1 MAGKTKETCMSNVAR
16 LRGDDAIR
24 LIAMDQIAGHDPLTR
39 TADYPGSTQIRAA
52 HDPALAERYAAL
64 LIEGV
69 KFPPIVVVE
78 QEDAA
83 APLLLADGHHRV
95 EAQWIAHTA
104 DPARFQPMIWAEV
117 HQGDFKLVIKL
128 AIEANRGH
136 GQPLS
141 DADLAHAFRVAC
153 EAEVIKA
160 IDVEATRNLLGCSL
174 RSAERLT
181 ELARENYKRD
191 RDALIV
197 ALSISGKKQRAIA
210 EQVGCSLGTVAAVL
224 AVQKPPVAETEQP
237 ETELPLD
244 DPEPEEEPKA
254 PDPGLAAKKWRE
266 QVAAQRKQIAD
277 RIAPSKEAPKSIEG
291 VWPLPEP
298 PPMPFVRPPA
308 GEDAMLAVRETLE
321 SIDHLPDAEATL
333 AEFGQYDGD
342 EEIAAAIAARLDRS
356 IAWMAAFNQAWQAK
370 GKVS

>member
-1 MAGKTKETCMSNVAR
+1 MSNVAR

-95 EAQWIAHTA
+95 EAQWIAHA
-104 DPARFQPMIWAEV
+104 LDPARFQPMIWAEV

-174 RSAERLT
+174 RSAQKLT

-197 ALSISGKKQRAIA
+197 ALSMSGKKQREIA
-210 EQVGCSLGTVAAVL
+210 EQVGVDQKTVSNVL
-224 AVQKPPVAETEQP
+224 AEEKSHAAEIPQTDA
-237 ETELPLD
+237 ELPLDD

-266 QVAAQRKQIAD
+266 QIAAQRKQIAD
-277 RIAPSKEAPKSIEG
+277 RIAPPKEASKPIEG

-356 IAWMAAFNQAWQAK
+356 IAWMTAFNQAWQTK